1 MTTAAAKTARP
12 MLPYQEGGPIDYASL
27 DFDPDRREPPPDD
40 MLQKLEIAELFGLL
54 CARYTDFNQRP
65 DVFVD
70 YESFICYD
78 PSNLNVKVSPDIYL
92 AFGVDTRAIRPRR
105 LYLPWEAGKA
115 PDLVIEIASESTARE
130 DLLRK
135 PAIYAAIG
143 SVECWLLDPSGGR
156 YYGQALI
163 GLRLVNGEY
172 QPIELTTEPDGVLKG
187 YSQVLGLYLC
197 CDDGWPRL
205 YDQTTGRY
213 DENWR
218 EVWAARLSAERER
231 DDARALNLLTGMER
245 DAERTGRQFA
255 ETERDAARIE
265 RDAERAGRL
274 DAAAERDAERTSRL
288 DAEAEIAR
296 LLARLRRLES

>member
-1 MTTAAAKTARP
+1 MTTAAARTARP
-12 MLPYQEGGPIDYASL
+12 MLPYREGGPIDYASL

-54 CARYTDFNQRP
+54 CARYTDFNQCP

-105 LYLPWEAGKA
+105 LYIPWEAGKA

-143 SVECWLLDPSGGR
+143 SEEFWLLDPSGGR
-156 YYGQALI
+156 FYGQAII

-172 QPIELTTEPDGVLKG
+172 HRIELTTEPDGVLKG
-187 YSQVLGLYLC
+187 YSEVLGLYLC
-197 CDDGWPRL
+197 CDEGWPRL

-218 EVWAARLSAERER
+218 EVWVTREAERAGRQSAERER

-245 DAERTGRQFA
+245 DEERTGRLDA
-255 ETERDAARIE
+255 EAERDAARIE
-265 RDAERAGRL
+265 RDE
-274 DAAAERDAERTSRL
+274 ERTGRL

-296 LLARLRRLES
+296 LRERLRRLES

>member
-1 MTTAAAKTARP
+1 MTTAASPTARP
-12 MLPYQEGGPIDYASL
+12 MLPYQKGGPIDYASL

-40 MLQKLEIAELFGLL
+40 MLQNLEIAELFGLL

-105 LYLPWEAGKA
+105 LYIPWEAGKA
-115 PDLVIEIASESTARE
+115 PDLVIEIASASTARE

-143 SVECWLLDPSGGR
+143 SVEFWLLDPSGGR
-156 YYGQALI
+156 HYGQALI
-163 GLRLVNGEY
+163 GLRLVDGEY
-172 QPIELTTEPDGVLKG
+172 QPIALTTEPDGVLKG
-187 YSQVLGLYLC
+187 YSEVLGLYLC

-205 YDQTTGRY
+205 YDPATGRY

-218 EVWAARLSAERER
+218 EVWATREAERTARRSAERER
-231 DDARALNLLTGMER
+231 DDARALHLLTGMER
-245 DAERTGRQFA
+245 DTERTGRLDA
-255 ETERDAARIE
+255 EAERDDARTERDAARTE
-265 RDAERAGRL
+265 RDAERAG
-274 DAAAERDAERTSRL
+274 RL

-296 LLARLRRLES
+296 LLARLRQLES